1 MKLNTAVLALAA
13 SSSTTMNHAPI
24 ISASASPLRKLAK
37 KMNCRRKSSKSNAE
51 IPQVVA
57 SKCGETFVGPIVVTL
72 PSGGLNCPADS
83 DTKKGKGKIA
93 SVITLIGEDAILD
106 CNQGTITQDGIV
118 NSVDEYS
125 EPFNNG
131 IELNCGA
138 SARNCKATKFYDGV
152 LVNSGGK
159 IYDSEFTGND
169 GGAEID
175 TSYTAEIKRR

>member
-24 ISASASPLRKLAK
+24 ISASASPLRKLTK
-37 KMNCRRKSSKSNAE
+37 KMNCRHKSSKSNAE

-83 DTKKGKGKIA
+83 DTKDGKIA

-118 NSVDEYS
+118 NEDFS
-125 EPFNNG
+125 EPYMNG

-138 SARNCKATKFYDGV
+138 SVRNCKVTNFYVGV

-159 IYDSEFTGND
+159 VEDSVFTGND
-169 GGAEID
+169 AGAEID
-175 TSYTAEIKRR
+175 SSYPASIIRR